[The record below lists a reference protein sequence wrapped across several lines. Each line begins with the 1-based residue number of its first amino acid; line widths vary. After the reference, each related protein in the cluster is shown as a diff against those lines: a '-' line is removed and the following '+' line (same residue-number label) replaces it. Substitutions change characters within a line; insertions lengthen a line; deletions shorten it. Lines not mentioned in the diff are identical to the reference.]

1 MENGFKSDYNSTQM
15 NRLHSD
21 SILCQKCIENCP
33 LQVQAA
39 FDHWTET
46 SWGQTRLWSICC
58 IQSSCCCVIQT
69 RWRCY
74 QCKIAFIELLNR
86 SKSRKILLNWL
97 HSLVCNK
104 WFCAFKYYY
113 KMLNQAAACLDQ
125 SHYRQIL
132 CQRRRRALLIKWCHM
147 CIKSLSEPEDRL
159 WS

>member
-1 MENGFKSDYNSTQM
+1 MVSSQITTQL
-15 NRLHSD
+15 RW
-21 SILCQKCIENCP
+21 IACI
-33 LQVQAA
+33 
-39 FDHWTET
+39 
-46 SWGQTRLWSICC
+46 R
-58 IQSSCCCVIQT
+58 IQSYVRNVLKIVHCKCKLRLIIEQRRSEVKRDYDRFVASSRAAVVIQT

-74 QCKIAFIELLNR
+74 QCKLAFIELLNR

-104 WFCAFKYYY
+104 WFCAFKSYY

-132 CQRRRRALLIKWCHM
+132 CQWRRRALLIKWCHM

-159 WS
+159 RS